1 MVRAFIKKPSGQILG
16 PFESHQL
23 KTMVADGSLVQN
35 DELAKTT
42 DGPWKPASQLK
53 GLFEVPEQQS
63 FDGTVGN
70 QSDNNQ
76 KEAIQNLV
84 HAIAEELRNGR
95 KKGEVTQDLV
105 DNGWDQAEASDFVNH
120 IDSNLSQ
127 LQADHSEDNSGM
139 RWLIWIGVLLLINL
153 LSYLFNWPFWV
164 Y

>member
-1 MVRAFIKKPSGQILG
+1 
-16 PFESHQL
+16 
-23 KTMVADGSLVQN
+23 MVADGSLVQN
-35 DELAKTT
+35 DQLAKAT

-63 FDGTVGN
+63 SNGTVGN
-70 QSDNNQ
+70 QSYNNQ

-84 HAIAEELRNGR
+84 HAITEELHNGR
-95 KKGEVTQDLV
+95 KNGEVTQDLV

-120 IDSNLSQ
+120 RESNLSQ
-127 LQADHSEDNSGM
+127 LQAEHSEHNSAMG
-139 RWLIWIGVLLLINL
+139 WVTWVGVLLVINL